1 MAGYAL
7 DCALGLDFGVALR
20 MISVVQSGLHSEN
33 YSVMSILGEN
43 YYGLL
48 YLDWLF
54 PESSY

>member
-7 DCALGLDFGVALR
+7 DDALDLDFGVALR
-20 MISVVQSGLHSEN
+20 MISMVQSGLHSEN
-33 YSVMSILGEN
+33 YSAISILGEI